1 MKRLRQIIFFFNL
14 FISLSGIVNCVSL
27 NEDSSVAI
35 SGSIDATVKCWDL
48 KSKSQQPIQTMEE
61 MGDSVTCI
69 LVTDHEILIGSA
81 DGKVRTYDLRNGKLV
96 TDMITF
102 DGSAI
107 TSISLT
113 SDGQCYL
120 VNTTKADDSLKL
132 MDKTNG
138 SLLQEYFG
146 VTNKKGRVTSV
157 VEFCGRESTGNI
169 F

>member
-1 MKRLRQIIFFFNL
+1 
-14 FISLSGIVNCVSL
+14 
-27 NEDSSVAI
+27 
-35 SGSIDATVKCWDL
+35 
-48 KSKSQQPIQTMEE
+48 
-61 MGDSVTCI
+61 
-69 LVTDHEILIGSA
+69 
-81 DGKVRTYDLRNGKLV
+81 
-96 TDMITF
+96 MITF

-146 VTNKKGRVTSV
+146 VTNKKGYKLEAAIGFESKEILAGSDDGKVNVFDLVRGTKVKDLSV
-157 VEFCGRESTGNI
+157 SSDAVHSLSYHPSGKKEEFTCASKDKIYVFQGEENRDEETAKILQPNI
-169 F
+169 FPHHRIKF